1 MFLDRFQETL
11 VGFLSI
17 PGVPESSLYA
27 HGPYWWHL
35 SCFWIVY
42 LFGFLGV
49 FFPFATGLLYGNGRL
64 RQAVNYLVELSGYR
78 RRMLRL
84 MIKW

>member
-1 MFLDRFQETL
+1 MHVVLIGGICPVSGLCTCL
-11 VGFLSI
+11 V
-17 PGVPESSLYA
+17 
-27 HGPYWWHL
+27 
-35 SCFWIVY
+35 FWV
-42 LFGFLGV
+42 F